1 MAVGDVVA
9 SLSVLAMDISVIKKL
24 EIAYV
29 HLVKLGQAAKLVRLY
44 YIFLISHAGG

>member
-24 EIAYV
+24 GIAFV
-29 HLVKLGQAAKLVRLY
+29 HLVKLGQAAKLVRPS
-44 YIFLISHAGG
+44 YIVLISG